1 MAEVL
6 AELAFKCVRCATCW
20 VEGFYGIPRGPSTVT
35 SLDLMETLTVEGV
48 ESAPGLLLVQLFS
61 SPPAMCTPRSLL
73 HLPRASQDIRVG
85 HE

>member
-20 VEGFYGIPRGPSTVT
+20 IRGFCGIPRGPSTVT
-35 SLDLMETLTVEGV
+35 SLDLIETLTVEGV

-61 SPPAMCTPRSLL
+61 FPPPCVLREALFTSCV
-73 HLPRASQDIRVG
+73 RVKT
-85 HE
+85 